1 MLMGRGRSG
10 FLGGTRACAASE
22 ALMAFKGA
30 AFLTPHVSTT
40 LRVRIGAHTEEA
52 VDDFELG

>member
-22 ALMAFKGA
+22 ALMALKGA
-30 AFLTPHVSTT
+30 AFLTPRVPMT
-40 LRVRIGAHTEEA
+40 LRVRIGVHAEEA